1 MLHVTNVW
9 LIEVSNL
16 TSSRNRLKKSQVSV
30 YVEPEQAATLRELSR
45 RTRVPQQV
53 YLREGLDLVLQRYK
67 SELRN
72 EPKR

>member
-1 MLHVTNVW
+1 MPRPA
-9 LIEVSNL
+9 
-16 TSSRNRLKKSQVSV
+16 SSRERLKKSQVSV
-30 YVEPEQAATLRELSR
+30 YVDPEQAAALRELSR

-67 SELRN
+67 AELRK